1 MLNVLNSYLL
11 TYLQMKTRHS
21 NERRKVK
28 QRYKWLENM
37 LLRLHSA
44 EIKHFHVLG
53 IMSHGLIERRTL
65 KIKDR
70 LNKQVNKFVTK
81 QIK

>member
-1 MLNVLNSYLL
+1 MA
-11 TYLQMKTRHS
+11 
-21 NERRKVK
+21 RKHVTS
-28 QRYKWLENM
+28 
-37 LLRLHSA
+37 LHSA
-44 EIKHFHVLG
+44 EIKHFYVLG

-65 KIKDR
+65 KIKGR